1 MDIFNSKLIEYLNE
15 KKYILFVNKNS
26 VCGYKQFSI
35 FDLNVKS
42 IFYTD
47 NDFFYIKWLTK
58 IDKKPIII
66 RKQITN
72 EFCDSYLKYD
82 FFIENIINDM
92 KKCLINIKYNIK

>member
-1 MDIFNSKLIEYLNE
+1 MDIFSSKIIEYLNK

-35 FDLNVKS
+35 FDLDIKS

-66 RKQITN
+66 RRQFTN
-72 EFCDSYLKYD
+72 EFCNSYLKYD
-82 FFIENIINDM
+82 FFMENIINDM